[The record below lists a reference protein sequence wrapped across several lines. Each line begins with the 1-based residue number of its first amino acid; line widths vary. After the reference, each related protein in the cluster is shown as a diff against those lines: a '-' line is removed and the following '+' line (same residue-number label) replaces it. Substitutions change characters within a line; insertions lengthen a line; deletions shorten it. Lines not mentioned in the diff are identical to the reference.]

1 MTFSAKVKTE
11 LCALPIGKGCCALA
25 EAAGAL
31 LYANRFAVDEIR
43 FITEFA
49 VFAKRLELLF
59 SKAFGLGFDEK
70 KQSEKSGK
78 FSLKIKSPQSIEK
91 IATALGYDRQ
101 THFAHYINFGLLE
114 ETCCM
119 DAFLRGAFLSG
130 GSVTDPE
137 KNYHLELVT
146 HHLSVA
152 RGILSLLHER
162 DIFPKETTRRGNFVV
177 YLKQSE
183 GIEDFLTTI
192 GATGGALEHM
202 TTKVEKHM
210 KSAIHRKVNC
220 DLANGARSVNAALDQ
235 LAAIRKIEQRA
246 GLESLPEKLYETA
259 LLRIVNPEANLAE
272 LAQLA
277 SPSVTKSCM
286 GHRLKKIMELS
297 KEGG

>member
-1 MTFSAKVKTE
+1 MTFSSKVKTE
-11 LCALPIGKGCCALA
+11 LCALPVSRPCCALA
-25 EAAGAL
+25 EATGTL
-31 LYANRFAVDEIR
+31 LYANRFEAGEIR
-43 FITEFA
+43 FITEFSA
-49 VFAKRLELLF
+49 FAARLDALF
-59 SKAFGLGFDEK
+59 IKAFGIGFDSR

-78 FSLKIKSPQSIEK
+78 FSLKIETPQRIEK
-91 IATALGYDRQ
+91 IAGALGYDKH

-119 DAFLRGAFLSG
+119 DALLRGAFLSG

-146 HHLSVA
+146 HHMSVS
-152 RGILSLLHER
+152 RGVLSLLHER
-162 DIFPKETTRRGNFVV
+162 NIFPKEATRRGNAVV

-183 GIEDFLTTI
+183 QIEDFLTTI

-235 LAAIRKIEQRA
+235 VAAIRKIEQRS
-246 GLESLPEKLYETA
+246 GLEALPQKLYETA

-272 LAQLA
+272 LAQLS
-277 SPSVTKSCM
+277 SPPVTKSCM
-286 GHRLKKIMELS
+286 NHRLKKIMELA
-297 KEGG
+297 KEEA